1 MRKVE
6 KHQPFLTLCC
16 FCFHSQIDPWSKQ
29 GRQQTTREFPPNMG
43 WDDHRSHTHEWFD
56 QEPLY
61 GLASFLLG
69 GIVLVVVVMVH
80 TRDSVVVVTPKVGAI
95 HPPPKQCDKRAR
107 RSGDSTT
114 NKKQIHEL
122 RHSDCDEQNHST
134 TQPPRATRV
143 PTRPNIHTM
152 WVARLR

>member
-61 GLASFLLG
+61 GLALFLLG

-80 TRDSVVVVTPKVGAI
+80 TRDSVVVITPKVGAI

-107 RSGDSTT
+107 RSGDSTINKRNRYT
-114 NKKQIHEL
+114 NFAIPTATSKTI
-122 RHSDCDEQNHST
+122 RP
-134 TQPPRATRV
+134 QPPRATRV
-143 PTRPNIHTM
+143 PTPTTIHTV
-152 WVARLR
+152 WVTRLP